1 MAKRTVFI
9 IGTYFC
15 GSTILGNC
23 LNGHPSIS
31 FAGEIDRLEAF
42 RCEPEWTHQ
51 REPGCRVCSTQDQ
64 YSCPVWPRDF
74 LASLAPLQELD
85 KYRAIVDR
93 CETPIM
99 VDGSKRIDWFN
110 RLYDSGLT
118 SGVAAI
124 ICARTPFA
132 FANSKAGAVRAA
144 PTESATLWRDFY
156 MHAMRSLSGRGVPTL
171 VVRYENFAFDPAKTI
186 HRICE
191 FLGVP
196 FDPAMMTFWTTPSHA
211 VGGNVG
217 AYLRDPNFH
226 ASTLSQDEVWKVD
239 YFGRRPFGGWVEDK
253 WMYNLDEGAICRM
266 MSVPFLGEV
275 ASLLGYDLS
284 WFIQERIRILAQPKP
299 AVAAA
304 Q

>member
-1 MAKRTVFI
+1 
-9 IGTYFC
+9 
-15 GSTILGNC
+15 
-23 LNGHPSIS
+23 
-31 FAGEIDRLEAF
+31 
-42 RCEPEWTHQ
+42 
-51 REPGCRVCSTQDQ
+51 
-64 YSCPVWPRDF
+64 
-74 LASLAPLQELD
+74 
-85 KYRAIVDR
+85 
-93 CETPIM
+93 
-99 VDGSKRIDWFN
+99 
-110 RLYDSGLT
+110 
-118 SGVAAI
+118 
-124 ICARTPFA
+124 
-132 FANSKAGAVRAA
+132 
-144 PTESATLWRDFY
+144 
-156 MHAMRSLSGRGVPTL
+156 
-171 VVRYENFAFDPAKTI
+171 
-186 HRICE
+186 
-191 FLGVP
+191 
-196 FDPAMMTFWTTPSHA
+196 MMTFWTTPSHA